1 MVRKNEKKTNY
12 WHSLATFTS
21 VRGIDSVRT
30 QPGGGG
36 QAIVTNFITVRG
48 KGSKGHKPAWLPS
61 QCLSPVG
68 FDVKIFNGL
77 FYRLIYYRENSS
89 VMFA

>member
-1 MVRKNEKKTNY
+1 MKNINGSKKRKNNY

-21 VRGIDSVRT
+21 VRGIDLVRT
-30 QPGGGG
+30 QPGGGS

-68 FDVKIFNGL
+68 FDVKFLTVFFTGL
-77 FYRLIYYRENSS
+77 FTIGKIP
-89 VMFA
+89 A